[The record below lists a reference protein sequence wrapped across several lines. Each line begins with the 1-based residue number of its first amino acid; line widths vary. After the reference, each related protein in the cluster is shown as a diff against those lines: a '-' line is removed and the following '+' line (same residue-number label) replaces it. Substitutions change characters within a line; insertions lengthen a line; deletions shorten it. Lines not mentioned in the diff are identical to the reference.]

1 MAYSDLEYGWS
12 TLYFDLRDVQIFS
25 GIEMEVRDSAGTW
38 KDRQPSGPLIELEET
53 RNGHTSYEHYEAV
66 RYTAPSR
73 YLTATAVLSPVHSTD
88 TVLLGIPE
96 DKKNRDHSSST
107 SRTSRLSTVS
117 LRIGEDEEDE
127 RDLREGLPGPST
139 FSRLH
144 IYGAGRFYHQDP
156 DEDQDGGTHAV
167 FDVPSDAFDQ
177 IQTLFAR
184 PNVAV
189 HYVRINIKCWHWIDF
204 SGDREVYIS
213 RANTE
218 KEPAELAGLVVR
230 EIVANVSVATENEG
244 DQAAVPEVRGTQLL
258 NAIAGIQL
266 QNASIRRAAW
276 LSAVSAALIATY
288 LIFS

>member
-1 MAYSDLEYGWS
+1 VILN
-12 TLYFDLRDVQIFS
+12 I
-25 GIEMEVRDSAGTW
+25 
-38 KDRQPSGPLIELEET
+38 
-53 RNGHTSYEHYEAV
+53 YEAE
-66 RYTAPSR
+66 PD
-73 YLTATAVLSPVHSTD
+73 LT
-88 TVLLGIPE
+88 
-96 DKKNRDHSSST
+96 
-107 SRTSRLSTVS
+107 
-117 LRIGEDEEDE
+117 
-127 RDLREGLPGPST
+127 EGLAGPSA
-139 FSRLH
+139 FSQLRR
-144 IYGAGRFYHQDP
+144 IRAGQFQYLDP
-156 DEDQDGGTHAV
+156 DEDSDGGTYAS
-167 FDVPSDAFDQ
+167 FAVPSDAFDQ
-177 IQTLFAR
+177 IQTLVAR
-184 PNVAV
+184 PNVALHV
-189 HYVRINIKCWHWIDF
+189 KINIKCWHWIDF